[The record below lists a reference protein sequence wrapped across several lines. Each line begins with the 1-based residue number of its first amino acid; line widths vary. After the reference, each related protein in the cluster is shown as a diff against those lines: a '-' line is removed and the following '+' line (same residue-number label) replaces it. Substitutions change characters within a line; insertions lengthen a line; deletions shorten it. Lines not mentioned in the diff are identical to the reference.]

1 MPNRDRDLR
10 SDELRQSLQFLL
22 DELYAQG
29 ELILPKEYMRALV
42 SEHARDISRDDEDER
57 YEDSENER
65 LRERIDEL
73 ERDYAR
79 ERKRNRTLSERV
91 ERYNDERRG
100 FVYEVCG
107 SSGDGGS
114 SKFDGWSLGDDYDSR
129 DYESSGTCGS
139 SSRRRRSSGGTCGS
153 SSSSSSYCGS
163 GGVCGS

>member
-1 MPNRDRDLR
+1 MPSRDRDLR

-107 SSGDGGS
+107 SSGGGGS
-114 SKFDGWSLGDDYDSR
+114 TKFDGWSLGDDYDSR

-139 SSRRRRSSGGTCGS
+139 SSRRRRRSGGTCG
-153 SSSSSSYCGS
+153 SSSSSYCGS

>member
-1 MPNRDRDLR
+1 MPSRDRDLR

-42 SEHARDISRDDEDER
+42 SEHVRDIPRDEDER
-57 YEDSENER
+57 YDNSENER

-107 SSGDGGS
+107 SSGGGGS

>member
-1 MPNRDRDLR
+1 MDRDRDLR
-10 SDELRQSLQFLL
+10 SEELRQSLQFIL

-42 SEHARDISRDDEDER
+42 SENIRPIERDDEDER
-57 YEDSENER
+57 NDDSENER

-79 ERKRNRTLSERV
+79 ERSRNRTLSERV

-107 SSGDGGS
+107 SSGGGS

-129 DYESSGTCGS
+129 DYGSSGTCGS
-139 SSRRRRSSGGTCGS
+139 SSRRSQ
-153 SSSSSSYCGS
+153 SYCGS
-163 GGVCGS
+163 GGVCGG

>member
-1 MPNRDRDLR
+1 MPSRDRDLR

-42 SEHARDISRDDEDER
+42 LEHTRDIPRDDEDER

-107 SSGDGGS
+107 SSGGGGS

-153 SSSSSSYCGS
+153 SSSSYCGS

>member
-1 MPNRDRDLR
+1 MPSRDRDLR

-42 SEHARDISRDDEDER
+42 SEHTRDISRDDEDKR

-107 SSGDGGS
+107 SSGGGGS

-153 SSSSSSYCGS
+153 SSSSYCGS

>member
-1 MPNRDRDLR
+1 MPSRDRDLR

-42 SEHARDISRDDEDER
+42 SEHTRDIEPDEARLFGHDDGL
-57 YEDSENER
+57 ENER

-91 ERYNDERRG
+91 ERYNDERR
-100 FVYEVCG
+100 
-107 SSGDGGS
+107 
-114 SKFDGWSLGDDYDSR
+114 
-129 DYESSGTCGS
+129 CGS

-153 SSSSSSYCGS
+153 SSSSYCGS
-163 GGVCGS
+163 IGVCGS

>member
-1 MPNRDRDLR
+1 MPSRDRDLR

-42 SEHARDISRDDEDER
+42 SEHTRDIPRDDEDER

-107 SSGDGGS
+107 SSGGGGS
-114 SKFDGWSLGDDYDSR
+114 TGDW
-129 DYESSGTCGS
+129 
-139 SSRRRRSSGGTCGS
+139 
-153 SSSSSSYCGS
+153 
-163 GGVCGS
+163 

>member
-1 MPNRDRDLR
+1 MPSRDRDLR

-42 SEHARDISRDDEDER
+42 SEHTRDIPRDDEDER

-107 SSGDGGS
+107 SSGGGGS
-114 SKFDGWSLGDDYDSR
+114 TKFDGWSLGDDYDSR

-153 SSSSSSYCGS
+153 SSSSYCGS